1 MMNEPIS
8 GIMSTKLV
16 TIDPEEPLTT
26 VKELFSGKR
35 IHHLPVV
42 ENGKLIGLITTA
54 DLLWLNMGFEQY
66 HTVKVR
72 DVMTKKLAT
81 LEPTDK
87 IGSAAELFL
96 LNRFHAVPIVVNGDL
111 IGIVTSFDILKYKFK
126 KEYPTQLID

>member
-1 MMNEPIS
+1 MNF
-8 GIMSTKLV
+8 
-16 TIDPEEPLTT
+16 
-26 VKELFSGKR
+26 EL
-35 IHHLPVV
+35 
-42 ENGKLIGLITTA
+42 
-54 DLLWLNMGFEQY
+54 D
-66 HTVKVR
+66 KVR

-111 IGIVTSFDILKYKFK
+111 IGIVTSFDILKYEFK

>member
-42 ENGKLIGLITTA
+42 ENGK
-54 DLLWLNMGFEQY
+54 FEQY

-111 IGIVTSFDILKYKFK
+111 IGIVTSFDILKYEFK